1 MDQLD
6 DLRQSI
12 LVDLGE
18 PVGCAKLL
26 KEQGY
31 HTLAGILAAG
41 SPHELSKK
49 CNLPIGSANIIW
61 RAAGGTTGGLTSHRI
76 APFVATVAIGCW
88 AGGGRGDV
96 GLLTS

>member
-6 DLRQSI
+6 DPLQSVA
-12 LVDLGE
+12 VDLGE

-49 CNLPIGSANIIW
+49 CNLPVGSANIIW
-61 RAAGGTTGGLTSHRI
+61 RAAGGRTGGLTSHRT
-76 APFVATVAIGCW
+76 APFVASVAIGCW
-88 AGGGRGDV
+88 RGGGGGGV
-96 GLLTS
+96 LF